1 MPASDLETYGS
12 WNLDLPLFPERSRLY
27 YLEPIA
33 IGTAHVEGLIS
44 YVCRLA
50 EAHCVSPGILTKQE
64 ILPSLRKIYTVG
76 PKEIHEVRGD
86 GNVVSISSSSK
97 PANNR
102 NPNEQGFWAWQY
114 IEGLQPLTLWRNLQ
128 ALTIPRWAEQIAQVD
143 QKIKIA
149 RDLRAWCP
157 ECFQQWRNINQII
170 YEPLLWSIAAV
181 TVCPYHR
188 QPLQS
193 RCPHC
198 KKTQRPITGKMQ
210 IARCSQC
217 LNWLDI
223 RSDGDLEAEYQI
235 KTEIEWH
242 LWVVESV
249 MEVLVVT
256 PKTLTLE
263 TRERVACV
271 LRENQESLKT
281 DSVSCPIK
289 RAQWQFLKA
298 FVH

>member
-1 MPASDLETYGS
+1 
-12 WNLDLPLFPERSRLY
+12 
-27 YLEPIA
+27 
-33 IGTAHVEGLIS
+33 
-44 YVCRLA
+44 
-50 EAHCVSPGILTKQE
+50 
-64 ILPSLRKIYTVG
+64 
-76 PKEIHEVRGD
+76 
-86 GNVVSISSSSK
+86 
-97 PANNR
+97 
-102 NPNEQGFWAWQY
+102 
-114 IEGLQPLTLWRNLQ
+114 
-128 ALTIPRWAEQIAQVD
+128 
-143 QKIKIA
+143 
-149 RDLRAWCP
+149 
-157 ECFQQWRNINQII
+157 
-170 YEPLLWSIAAV
+170 
-181 TVCPYHR
+181 
-188 QPLQS
+188 
-193 RCPHC
+193 
-198 KKTQRPITGKMQ
+198 MQ

-281 DSVSCPIK
+281 DSASCPIK